1 MAITPWSRWG
11 IGAFVTGIWAG
22 LIVGVLASLPIAI
35 GLRRRPRWWRRWVVG
50 SFGLLIV
57 GWLVTLAV
65 GLLYPLGLVPLRL
78 GPLGSLA
85 SVGWTG
91 LVFLVV
97 LALPA
102 WWLLRTLRD
111 PGWRGG
117 VDRTTTRVRGRLRT
131 APTLTRHPSLLTPP
145 LPNTP
150 ARDRAALLVRSSAT
164 GPPDDSGA
172 GGDAPG
178 SLGCACS

>member
-1 MAITPWSRWG
+1 MRASAVDRPSFRLAIACAAVLAAGIPACFGMAITPWSRWG
-11 IGAFVTGIWAG
+11 IDAFVTGIWVG

-35 GLRRRPRWWRRWVVG
+35 GLRQRPRWWRRWVVG

-117 VDRTTTRVRGRLRT
+117 VD
-131 APTLTRHPSLLTPP
+131 
-145 LPNTP
+145 
-150 ARDRAALLVRSSAT
+150 
-164 GPPDDSGA
+164 
-172 GGDAPG
+172 
-178 SLGCACS
+178 